1 MNDIERQKRKR
12 KKAEA
17 ERLAQ
22 DPFLQE
28 ILDELREKALS
39 EILRADPHDD
49 VTRASYAA
57 EARAID
63 NLRSKIKSLSSIS
76 TEDSEDTV
84 V

>member
-12 KKAEA
+12 SKAEA

-22 DPFLQE
+22 DPFLNE
-28 ILDELREKALS
+28 ILDTLRDKALDKV
-39 EILRADPHDD
+39 LRAEPHDD

-63 NLRSKIKSLSSIS
+63 NLRSKIRSLSAIS
-76 TEDSEDTV
+76 TEDSEDSV